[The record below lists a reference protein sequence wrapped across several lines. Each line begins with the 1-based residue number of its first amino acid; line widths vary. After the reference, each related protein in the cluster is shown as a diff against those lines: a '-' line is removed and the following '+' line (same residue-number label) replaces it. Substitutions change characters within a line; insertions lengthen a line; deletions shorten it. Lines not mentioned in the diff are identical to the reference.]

1 MYPYRP
7 FKGVGVEAGR
17 RSLGGDDRREVN
29 GPGADR
35 ADRDEPRHRQ
45 SGHQA
50 KVTIDG
56 LLPPHPLV
64 LPHWQ
69 AASQLL
75 APAFRSGEPTAAGVR
90 PQVTPPRRG
99 CGDVRSRPAR
109 DPTPT
114 GARTHRATGGSVFRS
129 RRQHQPGPP
138 RPTTPQR
145 NKALHS
151 RRHAAVPALPVSRT
165 LPLLAP
171 RPSRARVVDVG
182 GGTAEEITL
191 GVSDVRVPEGFYFRV

>member
-1 MYPYRP
+1 MTRQCPIDQSVLVIADAVLGQMYLYRP

-17 RSLGGDDRREVN
+17 RSLGGDDRCEVN

-69 AASQLL
+69 AASRLL
-75 APAFRSGEPTAAGVR
+75 EVRAVPGPVPPGTDRARAGVSEIGR
-90 PQVTPPRRG
+90 VPR
-99 CGDVRSRPAR
+99 S
-109 DPTPT
+109 T
-114 GARTHRATGGSVFRS
+114 
-129 RRQHQPGPP
+129 
-138 RPTTPQR
+138 
-145 NKALHS
+145 
-151 RRHAAVPALPVSRT
+151 AV
-165 LPLLAP
+165 
-171 RPSRARVVDVG
+171 SRARYGQSYRLALRSSLTRPLYPDVG
-182 GGTAEEITL
+182 RTIAQRPVQFLIDRRHFRSL
-191 GVSDVRVPEGFYFRV
+191 G